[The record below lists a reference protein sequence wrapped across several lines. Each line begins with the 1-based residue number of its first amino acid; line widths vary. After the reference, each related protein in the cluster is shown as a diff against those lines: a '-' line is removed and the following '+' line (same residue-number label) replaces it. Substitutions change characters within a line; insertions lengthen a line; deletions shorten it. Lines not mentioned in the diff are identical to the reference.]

1 MFKVSVKSLAAH
13 KIRLLMTTFAVVLGV
28 TFVVASFVL
37 SDSLR
42 ATFDTL
48 SETITSPFDAQVR
61 GVETFEGD
69 FTSRPPVPQSV
80 LDRIRSLPEVDGAVG
95 IVQIPVQAAKPDGT
109 LIDSGPAPTLGFGY
123 DQSQARLSAFKFVK
137 GEPPGPDQVAVDRA
151 TAEKYDL
158 EPGSPLDVRGP
169 GGSAS
174 LTVSGWVTFGTDN
187 GTGAIYLLFDT
198 DTAARLAD
206 RVGEYDAVTVK
217 AADGV
222 SPAQL
227 VTSLEAA
234 IPNGFEA
241 VTADQ
246 FAREFSDNFG
256 QIIDIFRNA
265 LLAFAL
271 VALFVSAFI
280 INNTFSIVL
289 GQRVRELALLR
300 AIGALGSQ
308 ITRSVLLEA
317 AAIGLVASGI
327 GVGMGV
333 LGAVGLKALISGA
346 GGGGGLPDGPLLV
359 HPRTWIIAFGVGTL
373 ITLIAALSP
382 ARKAAAIPPVAAM
395 RTDINLQSGGIRR
408 RTIFGVITG
417 VIGLLLL
424 FRGVTTDGGAA
435 QQLVSLGIGA
445 LTLFIAVAS
454 LSPLVARP
462 VALALGSPLPLLMGT
477 PGQLARQNAAR
488 SPRRTAST
496 ASALMIGMALVS
508 MVLVV
513 GTSFKKSFTD
523 VLDQSVTADF
533 FVSTDGQRGFTP
545 QVISDL
551 QNLPEIDRAGGFRFG
566 QMRVAGDLKSV
577 TSTPAGILGP
587 IVNLDL
593 AEGSYSDL
601 GPDSVLIH
609 RDPARDLG
617 LGVGDTVEAEFP
629 DGRTVSL
636 RVAGV
641 FDDGSLLGNWVIDE
655 RLFEMHF
662 PPSLQLDVF
671 GGATI
676 APGVDPE
683 EAAAAVRTV
692 AARYPEVKIEDRAE
706 FKKSQEAQIDQALV
720 TVNALL
726 GLAIVIAVLG
736 IANTMALS
744 VFERTRELGLLRAV
758 GMTSRQVRRMIRW
771 EAAVVALFGAVLGTA
786 IGVVFGFV
794 AISAMPDSVIS
805 SVGVPI
811 RTLVIFLVLAGVVGI
826 LAAAVP
832 AWRAGRMNVL
842 EAISA
847 D

>member
-13 KIRLLMTTFAVVLGV
+13 KVRLLMTTFAVVLGV

-80 LDRIRSLPEVDGAVG
+80 LDEIKSLPQVDGAVG
-95 IVQIPVQAAKPDGT
+95 IVQILVQASKPDGT

-123 DQSQARLSAFKFVK
+123 DPSQARLSAFEFVE
-137 GEPPGPDQVAVDRA
+137 GDPPGPGQVAVDKA

-169 GGSAS
+169 GGSAE

-198 DTAARLAD
+198 DTAARLAG
-206 RVGEYDAVTVK
+206 RIGEYDAVTVK
-217 AADGV
+217 AAEGV
-222 SPAQL
+222 SPVAL
-227 VTSLEAA
+227 VAALDAA
-234 IPNGFEA
+234 IPDGFEA

-246 FAREFSDNFG
+246 FAQEFSDNFG

-289 GQRVRELALLR
+289 GQRIRELALLR

-308 ITRSVLLEA
+308 ITRSVMLEA
-317 AAIGLVASGI
+317 AAIGLVASAM
-327 GVGMGV
+327 GVGLGV
-333 LGAVGLKALISGA
+333 LGAVGLKAIISSA

-359 HPRTWIIAFGVGTL
+359 HPRTWLIAFGVGTV
-373 ITLIAALSP
+373 ITLLAALSP
-382 ARKAAAIPPVAAM
+382 ARKAASIPPIAAM
-395 RTDINLQSGGIRR
+395 RTDISLQSGSIRR
-408 RTIFGVITG
+408 RTVFGVITG
-417 VIGLLLL
+417 LVGLLLL
-424 FRGVTTDGGAA
+424 ARGITTDAGALQQLISLGGGA
-435 QQLVSLGIGA
+435 LIV
-445 LTLFIAVAS
+445 FISVAS

-462 VALALGSPLPLLMGT
+462 VALALGSPLPLVMGT
-477 PGQLARQNAAR
+477 TGQLARQNAAR

-513 GTSFKKSFTD
+513 GTSFKKTFTD

-533 FVSTDGQRGFTP
+533 FVSTDNQRGFTP
-545 QVISDL
+545 QVIDDL
-551 QNLPEIDRAGGFRFG
+551 RELPEIQIAGGFRVG
-566 QMRVAGDLKSV
+566 SIRVSDDIKAV
-577 TSTPAGILGP
+577 ISTAEGILGP
-587 IVNLDL
+587 IVDLDL
-593 AEGSYSDL
+593 AAGSYSDL
-601 GPDSVLIH
+601 GPESVLVH
-609 RDPARDLG
+609 KDPARDLG
-617 LGVGDTVEAEFP
+617 LDVGDTVVVEFP
-629 DGRTVSL
+629 DGQTESL
-636 RVAGV
+636 EVAGI
-641 FDDGSLLGNWVIDE
+641 FDDGSLLGNWVIDQ
-655 RLFEMHF
+655 RLFEEHF
-662 PPSLQLDVF
+662 PPSQQLDVF
-671 GGATI
+671 GGAKI

-683 EAAAAVRTV
+683 QAAAAVQAV
-692 AARYPEVKIEDRAE
+692 AARYPEVKIEDRAQ

-726 GLAIVIAVLG
+726 GLAIIIAVLG

-794 AISAMPDSVIS
+794 AIAAMPESVIS

-811 RTLVIFLVLAGVVGI
+811 RSLVIFLVLAGLVGI

-842 EAISA
+842 EAISTE
-847 D
+847 